1 MANRLKMVAVETIV
15 SLLVANWPQRKI
27 ARELGISR
35 DAVRHYAKLL
45 RLGKLSVVMPPGW
58 PGLSSDQSAEVSTGL
73 LPGDPAAPPSDSNC
87 TTRPS
92 RLAGIQNLPGAPPGS
107 DGPKPPGVLPGS
119 TRLGGRRFGL
129 VGQCLPAVSPGHP
142 EQAGARTV
150 A

>member
-35 DAVRHYAKLL
+35 DAVRHYARLL
-45 RLGKLSVVMPPGW
+45 KLGKLSVVLPPGW
-58 PGLSSDQSAEVSTGL
+58 PGPSSNPSAEASGSWS
-73 LPGDPAAPPSDSNC
+73 PGDPTAPASDSNC
-87 TTRPS
+87 TTRPPGP
-92 RLAGIQNLPGAPPGS
+92 LVQNLPGAPPGS